1 MLHVNINIQAGE
13 VNVISVESFYI
24 FPHLMVVL
32 PPLWKGD
39 WKQSRLR
46 AGFAKNS
53 EWETC
58 VTSQLSF
65 YLIAGLILAAAV
77 YRYAKRR
84 AVPRRS
90 PAEAD
95 RIVRSGQ
102 AVFLDVRT
110 ESEQRSEHIRGALLI
125 PLSTIRRRAEELRK
139 QANREI
145 ICYCQNGNRSLTA
158 AVILRRRGLKASSL
172 EGGIGEWNY
181 FRHMQK

>member
-1 MLHVNINIQAGE
+1 LCAV
-13 VNVISVESFYI
+13 
-24 FPHLMVVL
+24 
-32 PPLWKGD
+32 WKGH
-39 WKQSRLR
+39 WKQSGVG

-53 EWETC
+53 EWQTD
-58 VTSQLSF
+58 VTPQLSF
-65 YLIAGLILAAAV
+65 YIIAGVVLAASL

-84 AVPRRS
+84 SVPRRS

-95 RIVRSGQ
+95 SIVRSGQ

-110 ESEQRSEHIRGALLI
+110 ESEQRAEHIKGALLI
-125 PLSTIRRRAEELRK
+125 PLNTLRRRAEELRK

-145 ICYCQNGNRSLTA
+145 ICYCQTGNRSLTA

-181 FRHMQK
+181 FRHLQK